1 MPAEMAPAGMFSEC
15 FVIYAPCLE
24 YICNGKH
31 CYEVLGMFIYS
42 VKASTLK
49 FAAIVVVGIAVFLA
63 LFIFIPPTED
73 GVTQEVS
80 ISYENVKTD
89 EGRRAFLSSLGYEL
103 GEGEAESVKIRIPA
117 EFDKIYAGYNE
128 MQKLRGFDLAKYKNR
143 EVERYTYTVTNYEGY
158 EGVVYA
164 NLLVYR
170 GKVIGGDVCSADSG
184 GFCHALE
191 KI

>member
-1 MPAEMAPAGMFSEC
+1 
-15 FVIYAPCLE
+15 
-24 YICNGKH
+24 
-31 CYEVLGMFIYS
+31 MFIYS

-49 FAAIVVVGIAVFLA
+49 FAAIVVVGVAVFLA
-63 LFIFIPPTED
+63 LFIFVPPTEE
-73 GVTQEVS
+73 GATQEVS

-184 GFCHALE
+184 GVCHARE